1 MPDSLK
7 GVHQKLQL
15 FVGEMFRFMDVFIKF
30 SGNKLFHMPIY
41 NFQQFGNFYR
51 LDFLYCAIILI
62 RLVMIQ
68 KQVVMQL
75 DFEHFYEE
83 IFCML
88 LNIELVA

>member
-30 SGNKLFHMPIY
+30 SGHMPIY